1 MKKIFVMA
9 YLRNNLGDDMFVME
23 LLNRYPDVEFYV
35 EVVDMKYAKALEKK
49 NNVKI
54 IINENETFEKIDI
67 NQYDG
72 YVYIGGSIFME
83 GGKVYNL
90 DEGCLEFVKK
100 CKILNKPFYYISSN
114 YGPYQTE
121 KYFNL
126 SKETFKQ
133 CTDLCF
139 RDQYSYN
146 LFKDISTVRYAP
158 DVLFSY
164 EIEECKKEK
173 NTIGISIIDL
183 EIREN
188 LRHKEDEYIQFLFN
202 NINLYLK
209 NEKNIYLFSF
219 CNDEGDGK
227 AIQKILNKF
236 KNSDY
241 KNRITVVRYNE
252 NIEEFLAIYK
262 KMEYMICQRFHS
274 LVLSYICNQKF
285 YVISYSQKICNIIK
299 ELNLCDKY
307 IKLEE
312 ITAQKTI
319 ALEDFYDVKEENLK
333 GIKKKSLEQFREL
346 DKFLK

>member
-35 EVVDMKYAKALEKK
+35 EVVDLKYTKAFEKK
-49 NNVKI
+49 NNVRVIVNK
-54 IINENETFEKIDI
+54 EETFDKIDV

-90 DEGCLEFVKK
+90 DEGCLDFVKK

-121 KYFNL
+121 NYFNL
-126 SKETFKQ
+126 SKETFKE

-158 DVLFSY
+158 DVLFAY
-164 EIEECKKEK
+164 DIGECKKEK
-173 NTIGISIIDL
+173 DTVGISIIDL
-183 EIREN
+183 EIRDN
-188 LRHKEDEYIQFLFN
+188 LRHKEDEYIQFLLN

-209 NEKNIYLFSF
+209 EGKNSYFFSF
-219 CNDEGDGK
+219 CNDEVDVK
-227 AIQKILNKF
+227 AI
-236 KNSDY
+236 
-241 KNRITVVRYNE
+241 
-252 NIEEFLAIYK
+252 
-262 KMEYMICQRFHS
+262 
-274 LVLSYICNQKF
+274 
-285 YVISYSQKICNIIK
+285 
-299 ELNLCDKY
+299 
-307 IKLEE
+307 
-312 ITAQKTI
+312 
-319 ALEDFYDVKEENLK
+319 
-333 GIKKKSLEQFREL
+333 
-346 DKFLK
+346 

>member
-1 MKKIFVMA
+1 MKKIFIMA

-35 EVVDMKYAKALEKK
+35 ETIDIKYARAFEKK

-67 NQYDG
+67 HQYDG

-90 DEGCLEFVKK
+90 DEGCLDFVKK
-100 CKILNKPFYYISSN
+100 CKTLNKPFYYISSN
-114 YGPYQTE
+114 YGPYQTK
-121 KYFNL
+121 KYFDL
-126 SKETFKQ
+126 SKETFKE

-146 LFKDISTVRYAP
+146 LFKDIPTVRYAP

-164 EIEECKKEK
+164 DIGEYEKEK
-173 NTIGISIIDL
+173 DTIGISIIDL

-188 LRHKEDEYIQFLFN
+188 LKHKEDEYIQFLLN
-202 NINLYLK
+202 NICSYLK
-209 NEKNIYLFSF
+209 EGKKIYLFSF
-219 CNDEGDGK
+219 CNDEGDEK

-236 KNSDY
+236 KDSDY
-241 KNRITVVRYNE
+241 KNCITVVSYNE
-252 NIEEFLAIYK
+252 SIEAFLAIYK
-262 KMEYMICQRFHS
+262 RMEYMICQRFHS
-274 LVLSYICNQKF
+274 LVLSYIYHQKF
-285 YVISYSQKICNIIK
+285 YAISYSQKICNIIK

-312 ITAQKTI
+312 ITAQKRI
-319 ALEDFYDVKEENLK
+319 KLEDFYHVEEENLK
-333 GIKKKSLEQFREL
+333 EIKKHSLEQFKEL

>member
-35 EVVDMKYAKALEKK
+35 EVVELKYAKALEKK

-146 LFKDISTVRYAP
+146 LFKYISAVRYAP

-164 EIEECKKEK
+164 EIAECKKEK
-173 NTIGISIIDL
+173 DTIGISIIDL

-202 NINLYLK
+202 NINLYLQEGK
-209 NEKNIYLFSF
+209 KIYLFSF
-219 CNDEGDGK
+219 CNDEGDEK

-236 KNSDY
+236 KDSDY
-241 KNRITVVRYNE
+241 KNRIIVVRYNE

-274 LVLSYICNQKF
+274 LVLSYICCQKF
-285 YVISYSQKICNIIK
+285 YAISYSKKICNIIK

-312 ITAQKTI
+312 ITAQKIIT
-319 ALEDFYDVKEENLK
+319 LEDFYDVEEENLRE
-333 GIKKKSLEQFREL
+333 IKKKSLEQFREL

>member
-35 EVVDMKYAKALEKK
+35 EVVDLKYTKAFEKK
-49 NNVKI
+49 NNVRVIVNK
-54 IINENETFEKIDI
+54 EETFDKIDV

-90 DEGCLEFVKK
+90 DEGCLDFVKK
-100 CKILNKPFYYISSN
+100 CKILKKPFYYISSN

-121 KYFNL
+121 NYFNL
-126 SKETFKQ
+126 SKETFKE

-158 DVLFSY
+158 DVLFAY
-164 EIEECKKEK
+164 DIGECKKEK
-173 NTIGISIIDL
+173 DTVGISIIDL
-183 EIREN
+183 EIRDN
-188 LRHKEDEYIQFLFN
+188 LRHKEDEYIQFLLN

-209 NEKNIYLFSF
+209 EGKNIYLFSF
-219 CNDEGDGK
+219 CNDEGDEK
-227 AIQKILNKF
+227 AIQKILNSIQD
-236 KNSDY
+236 SDY
-241 KNRITVVRYNE
+241 QKRITVVRYNE
-252 NIEEFLAIYK
+252 NIEAFLDIYR

-274 LVLSYICNQKF
+274 LVLSYICKQKF
-285 YVISYSQKICNIIK
+285 YAISYSKKICNIIK
-299 ELNLCDKY
+299 ELNLCDEY
-307 IKLEE
+307 IKLED

-319 ALEDFYDVKEENLK
+319 KLEDFFNVEENKLK
-333 GIKKKSLEQFREL
+333 DIKKHALEQFKEL